1 MWKDFILVLNK
12 LLEIYE
18 EFLALSKQKRRA
30 IVAVKMP
37 ELEKIVRQEQ
47 VLIASVGNLERRR
60 EEILTS
66 LLAEEQIT
74 TPRKTLLDLL
84 PYCDEKTA
92 RRLEEVHRR
101 FRETLAALEECN
113 EGNNRLLKQALTA
126 VNYNL
131 NVLTNVTVEPVYV
144 AGGQEQV
151 AAPQRFEVKA

>member
-1 MWKDFILVLNK
+1 MWKEFIVILSK

-18 EFLALSKQKRRA
+18 EFLALSKQKRAA
-30 IVAVKMP
+30 IVSVKMP
-37 ELEKIVRQEQ
+37 DLEKIVRQEQ

-60 EEILTS
+60 EEVLAG
-66 LLAEEQIT
+66 LLAEEKIA

-92 RRLEEVHRR
+92 RKLEDIHAK
-101 FRETLAALEECN
+101 FKATLAALEECN
-113 EGNNRLLKQALTA
+113 EGNNRLLKQALSA

-131 NVLTNVTVEPVYV
+131 NVLTNASVEPVYA

-151 AAPQRFEVKA
+151 TTARRFEIRG

>member
-84 PYCDEKTA
+84 PY
-92 RRLEEVHRR
+92 
-101 FRETLAALEECN
+101 
-113 EGNNRLLKQALTA
+113 
-126 VNYNL
+126 
-131 NVLTNVTVEPVYV
+131 
-144 AGGQEQV
+144 
-151 AAPQRFEVKA
+151 